1 MQPHLAQLLD
11 KISESQTI
19 LNKSTLFLK
28 PSDLVKGLGDVSL
41 TKVNSDEKDVVTKA
55 ALLKEEAKE
64 MCLRCGG
71 MSTMVKRLD
80 RGISPK
86 WGIWE
91 QMWQLRCI
99 CGGSWVTT
107 IQT

>member
-1 MQPHLAQLLD
+1 MQPHLAQLLE

-19 LNKSTLFLK
+19 INKSTLFLK
-28 PSDLVKGLGDVSL
+28 PSDLINGLGRISL
-41 TKVNSDEKDVVTKA
+41 TKVKGDEKDVVTKA
-55 ALLKEEAKE
+55 ALLKDDAKE
-64 MCLRCGG
+64 LCLRCGG
-71 MSTMVKRLD
+71 KSTIIKRLE

-86 WGIWE
+86 WRVWE

-107 IQT
+107 VQN